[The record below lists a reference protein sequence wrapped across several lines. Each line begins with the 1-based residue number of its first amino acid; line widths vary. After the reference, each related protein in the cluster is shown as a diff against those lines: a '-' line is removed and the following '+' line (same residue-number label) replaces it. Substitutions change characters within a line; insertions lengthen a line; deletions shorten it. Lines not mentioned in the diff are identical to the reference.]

1 MLLKL
6 TSMTLRMTALVA
18 KLGVLFY
25 LAKILT
31 PSDFVSYGVFTVTIA
46 YLQYV
51 IGLDIYNYANREVA
65 LCNSNVSLFKII
77 AKQYSFYFCFY
88 ACILVLLLILV
99 FINQLNLLVVPSWLL
114 LCGLI
119 LITEHYFNEC
129 YRLWVFKT
137 KAIFSAFLY
146 FIKSLLF
153 FVILAYLNNEIGT
166 ITIDVVLQVWLF
178 ANFVAILIST
188 IRLNVVLITIKLWN
202 LDSIWLKKA
211 LTFSVPLVLSALCSK
226 AVFTFD
232 RSLADFLLDIQ
243 TAATYVLLMS
253 IFFAINSLLDS
264 VFFVF
269 KAPILVK
276 SANGSFS
283 KEFAQFFKSGIGVIL
298 LCSFS
303 FIPSFYISQIFF
315 SDKVEGATVFTFLLI
330 GVVFLL
336 FNISQIYHY
345 GLYAKGGAKHIRDT
359 QFGGLLLCAGTFIIG
374 LAVNIAST
382 IEFFI
387 FSVGVYCFSVA
398 YLKRKALKCFLK
410 ESI

>member
-1 MLLKL
+1 MPLKL
-6 TSMTLRMTALVA
+6 MSMLLRMTALCA
-18 KLGVLFY
+18 KLGILFY
-25 LAKILT
+25 LAIILT
-31 PSDFVSYGVFTVTIA
+31 PADFISYGIFTVTIA

-51 IGLDIYNYANREVA
+51 LGLDIYNYANREVA
-65 LCNSNVSLFKII
+65 LCNSNISLFKII

-88 ACILVLLLILV
+88 GCIVFFILILII
-99 FINQLNLLVVPSWLL
+99 INQLSLLVVPPWLV
-114 LCGLI
+114 LCALI

-137 KAIFSAFLY
+137 KAVFSAFLY
-146 FIKSLLF
+146 FIKSSLLF
-153 FVILAYLNNEIGT
+153 IILGYLNNAFGS
-166 ITIDVVLQVWLF
+166 ITIDTVLQVWLF
-178 ANFVAILIST
+178 ANVVAIFIST
-188 IRLNVVLITIKLWN
+188 IRLNVVRITIKLWN
-202 LDSIWLKKA
+202 LDTAWLNKA
-211 LTFSVPLVLSALCSK
+211 LKFSVPLLLSALCSK

-232 RSLADFLLDIQ
+232 RSLANFLLDIQ

-276 SANGSFS
+276 SVNGSFS
-283 KEFAQFFKSGIGVIL
+283 KEFDHFLKSGLVVTL

-303 FIPSFYISQIFF
+303 FIPSFYISKIFF
-315 SDKVEGATVFTFLLI
+315 SDKVEGASVFTFYLI

-345 GLYAKGGAKHIRDT
+345 GLYAKGGVKHIRDT
-359 QFGGLLLCAGTFIIG
+359 QFVGLLLCLGTLIIG
-374 LAVNIAST
+374 LVLNIAST

-387 FSVGVYCFSVA
+387 FTIGVYCFSVA
-398 YLKRKALKCFLK
+398 YLKRKALKCL
-410 ESI
+410 